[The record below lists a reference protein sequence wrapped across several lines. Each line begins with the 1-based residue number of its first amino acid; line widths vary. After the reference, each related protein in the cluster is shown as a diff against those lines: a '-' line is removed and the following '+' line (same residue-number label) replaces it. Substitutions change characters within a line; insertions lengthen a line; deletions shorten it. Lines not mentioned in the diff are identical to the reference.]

1 MIERKTYQQYVKKN
15 APKSPML
22 RTLVSAFIVGG
33 IICCIGE
40 GFGDMYRAI
49 LPGIDEK
56 TVAIYESCTMIF
68 LGSLFTA
75 LGIYDKLG
83 QFAGGGSI
91 IPITGF
97 ANSVVSPAIEYN
109 REGVFF
115 GVCAKMF
122 VIAGPIIVFGVVS
135 SALVGL
141 IGYFVGL

>member
-68 LGSLFTA
+68 LGSLSPLWVYTTNW
-75 LGIYDKLG
+75 
-83 QFAGGGSI
+83 GSL
-91 IPITGF
+91 
-97 ANSVVSPAIEYN
+97 PA
-109 REGVFF
+109 VD
-115 GVCAKMF
+115 
-122 VIAGPIIVFGVVS
+122 
-135 SALVGL
+135 L
-141 IGYFVGL
+141 